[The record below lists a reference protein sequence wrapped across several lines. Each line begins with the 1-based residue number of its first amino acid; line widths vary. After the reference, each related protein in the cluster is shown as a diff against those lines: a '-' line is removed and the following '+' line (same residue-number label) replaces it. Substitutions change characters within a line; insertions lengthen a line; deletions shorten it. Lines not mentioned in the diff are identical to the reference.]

1 MKRPHVAVL
10 PNLGLGHLIPLLE
23 FSKRLVLHHDLQ
35 ISFLIITTT
44 TTGNSSSSA
53 ANGQLLQPSN
63 LPPDLHLVHLPPVD
77 VDRVTNS
84 EMQLLTR
91 VCTITE
97 EGLRSLKSVL
107 MDIGIPKALIVDLF
121 CTQAFEVCR
130 ELSIPAYS
138 FIPTSVSFFAFS
150 LYFVELDRT
159 VEGDLADLP
168 EPIQV
173 PGCGPV
179 RIDDLLDQA
188 RIRNSDE
195 YKWFLFH
202 TSRLRLADGVFL
214 NSWEDFEPVT
224 LHAIMENPFF
234 KGVTRSICP
243 IGPVIKHEE
252 PDESATEYMSWLDEQ
267 PPDSVLFAAL
277 GSGGTLSGEQM
288 TELAWGLEL
297 SRQRFIWVVRKPTE
311 SSSSGTF
318 FNVGSDTN
326 SLEEYLPE
334 GFLEKTRGVG
344 VVVPL
349 WASQVPVLRH
359 PSTGGFISHCGWN
372 STLESIVHGVP
383 MIAWPLYAEQKMNAT
398 VLAEDIGVAVKPKVK
413 AGQTVVGREEIARVV
428 RMVIEGDEGNTI
440 RRRVRE
446 LKETATKALDAGG
459 SSHESVS
466 RVVEEWKALS

>member
-1 MKRPHVAVL
+1 MKRQHVVVL
-10 PNLGLGHLIPLLE
+10 PSLGLGHLIPLLE

-44 TTGNSSSSA
+44 TDNSSSSA

-63 LPPDLHLVHLPPVD
+63 LPPDLHLVQLPPVD
-77 VDRVTNS
+77 VDKVTNS
-84 EMQLLTR
+84 EMQILTR

-138 FIPTSVSFFAFS
+138 LITTSVSFFAFS

-179 RIDDLLDQA
+179 RIEDLLDQA

-202 TSRLRLADGVFL
+202 TSRWRLADGLFL

-224 LHAIMENPFF
+224 LQAIRENPFF
-234 KGVTRSICP
+234 KSVTPSIYP
-243 IGPVIKHEE
+243 IGPVIKQEE
-252 PDESATEYMSWLDEQ
+252 PDESAAEYMSWLDKQ
-267 PPDSVLFAAL
+267 PPDSVVFVAL
-277 GSGGTLSGEQM
+277 GSGGTLSGEQII
-288 TELAWGLEL
+288 ELAWGLEL

-311 SSSSGTF
+311 ASSSGTF

-326 SLEEYLPE
+326 SPEEYLPA
-334 GFLEKTRGVG
+334 GFLEKTQGVG
-344 VVVPL
+344 VVVPS
-349 WASQVPVLRH
+349 WAPQVPVLHH
-359 PSTGGFISHCGWN
+359 PSTGGFITHCGWN
-372 STLESIVHGVP
+372 STLETIVHGVP

-398 VLAEDIGVAVKPKVK
+398 VLAEDIGVAIKPKVK
-413 AGQTVVGREEIARVV
+413 TGQTVVGREQIARVV

-459 SSHESVS
+459 SSHESVC

>member
-1 MKRPHVAVL
+1 MKRPHVVVL
-10 PNLGLGHLIPLLE
+10 PSLGLGHLIPLLE
-23 FSKRLVLHHDLQ
+23 LSKRLVLHHDLQ

-44 TTGNSSSSA
+44 TDNSSSSA
-53 ANGQLLQPSN
+53 ANGQLLQPSI

-77 VDRVTNS
+77 VDKVTNS

-107 MDIGIPKALIVDLF
+107 IDMGTPKALIVDLF

-138 FIPTSVSFFAFS
+138 FITTSVSFFAFS
-150 LYFVELDRT
+150 LFFMELDRT

-179 RIDDLLDQA
+179 RIEDLLDQA

-202 TSRLRLADGVFL
+202 TNRWRLADGLFL
-214 NSWEDFEPVT
+214 NSWEDFEPIT
-224 LHAIMENPFF
+224 LQAIRENPFF
-234 KGVTRSICP
+234 KSVTPPIYP
-243 IGPVIKHEE
+243 IGPVIKQEE
-252 PDESATEYMSWLDEQ
+252 PDESATEYMSWLDKQ
-267 PPDSVLFAAL
+267 SPDSVVLVAL
-277 GSGGTLSGEQM
+277 GSGGTLSGEQII
-288 TELAWGLEL
+288 ELAWGLEL

-311 SSSSGTF
+311 ASSSGTF

-326 SLEEYLPE
+326 SPEEYLPA
-334 GFLEKTRGVG
+334 GFLERTGKVG
-344 VVVPL
+344 VVVPS
-349 WASQVPVLRH
+349 WASQVSVLRH
-359 PSTGGFISHCGWN
+359 PSTGGFMSHCGWN
-372 STLESIVHGVP
+372 SALESIVHGVP

-398 VLAEDIGVAVKPKVK
+398 MLAEDIGVAVKPKVK
-413 AGQTVVGREEIARVV
+413 AGQTVVGREEMARVI
-428 RMVIEGDEGNTI
+428 RMVMEGDEGDTI

-459 SSHESVS
+459 SSHDSVC
-466 RVVEEWKALS
+466 RVVEEWKAPS